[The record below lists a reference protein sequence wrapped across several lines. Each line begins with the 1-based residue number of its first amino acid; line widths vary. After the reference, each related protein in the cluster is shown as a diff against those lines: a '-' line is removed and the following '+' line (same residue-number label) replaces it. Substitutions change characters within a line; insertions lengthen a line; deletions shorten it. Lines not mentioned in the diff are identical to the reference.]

1 MGLEEGTEMLDY
13 RQLGDMF
20 DDHDHVC
27 VLYNR
32 VFSNSN
38 TISRN
43 ISPDDEVV
51 VILHNSDVYESVI
64 PEMMRSH
71 GKRYELRFIACTVD
85 MDGTFKWDGKIYCR
99 HGKENHQSWWVQNR
113 NNCILCILSMVT
125 ATILISVMWMSVF
138 MWWKRHQIWKS

>member
-1 MGLEEGTEMLDY
+1 MGLEEGTEVLNY

-38 TISRN
+38 TLERN

-51 VILHNSDVYESVI
+51 IILHNSVYESVI
-64 PEMMRSH
+64 PEVVISH
-71 GKRYELRFIACTVD
+71 GKRYELRFIVCTVD
-85 MDGTFKWDGKIYCR
+85 KD
-99 HGKENHQSWWVQNR
+99 
-113 NNCILCILSMVT
+113 
-125 ATILISVMWMSVF
+125 
-138 MWWKRHQIWKS
+138 